1 MFKIVRLCTQRTGQW
16 TESWQTYKN
25 KWLIHMLA
33 LVGLSWSSQPT
44 VLSVAFANILDR
56 CLTWVKSS
64 EVWTQGTKPLSVR
77 SRRRRLQR
85 NNLLHIKVILTCVIM
100 QKCCNGKMHF
110 PLFPF
115 LTLVTAD
122 ILLSFI
128 NTFHS
133 LWHTVIILFWM
144 YTLFMNTQE
153 AAALLSA
160 TEVASMLQ
168 QSGQGRHL
176 QYATAP
182 ESPSTLEQETRR

>member
-1 MFKIVRLCTQRTGQW
+1 MENWSVNRIMTNLQKQVTDTYVSIGWSILVISAHG
-16 TESWQTYKN
+16 TECCIWKN
-25 KWLIHMLA
+25 
-33 LVGLSWSSQPT
+33 
-44 VLSVAFANILDR
+44 

-64 EVWTQGTKPLSVR
+64 KGWTRGTKPVSVR
-77 SRRRRLQR
+77 SRRSRLQR

-128 NTFHS
+128 NT
-133 LWHTVIILFWM
+133 VIILFWM
-144 YTLFMNTQE
+144 DTLIMNTQE

-176 QYATAP
+176 QFATAP